1 MVYCTKDD
9 VKAYSKISYSD
20 LGFASDAA
28 FDTFLDGL
36 IGLAQGIINSYCSVP
51 SGFFDAGGIS
61 FTNQLYDYRHPWIDI
76 WYFPV
81 LSVSKVEYN
90 DQGYGTTANWI
101 TVTEPDYI
109 INKGTGQ
116 LMLVED
122 TPAIVDQS
130 VRVSYTAGYSSVP
143 DVIKQ
148 VAIQLSSNILH
159 EILQRKLSPLVRADD
174 LTIKVLIP
182 ETLSR
187 SLQSMLTPYARRVVA
202 VG

>member
-9 VKAYSKISYSD
+9 VKAYSKITYSD
-20 LGFASDAA
+20 LGYANDTA
-28 FDTFLDGL
+28 FDTFLDAL
-36 IGLAQGIINSYCSVP
+36 ISLAQGIINSHCSVP
-51 SGFFDAGGIS
+51 SGFFDPGGLS
-61 FTNQLYDYRHPWIDI
+61 FTNQLYDYRHPWIDFR
-76 WYFPV
+76 YYPV

-90 DQGYGTTANWI
+90 DQGYGTTANWV

-122 TPAIVDQS
+122 TPAIVEQS
-130 VRVSYTAGYSSVP
+130 VRVSYTAGYSSAP

-148 VAIQLSSNILH
+148 VAIQLCSNILH
-159 EILQRKLSPLVRADD
+159 EILQRKLSPVVRADD
-174 LTIKVLIP
+174 VTMKVLTP
-182 ETLSR
+182 EAFPR
-187 SLQSMLTPYARRVVA
+187 SLQAVLTPYVRRVVA